1 VVFQKNHED
10 FFAALARVAK
20 RSVARMYG
28 AGRIETSNTGFKK
41 RGLSNARI
49 EPDESPERSLAEDG
63 LSKFYD

>member
-1 VVFQKNHED
+1 MIFQKNHKD
-10 FFAALARVAK
+10 LFVTHARVAA

-28 AGRIETSNTGFKK
+28 AERIGTSIAGFKK